1 MSDLRAASDAYPYN
15 DLDELPAIE
24 PEQITRDSIW
34 VTRDKKRV
42 AIKDMDDH
50 HLLSA
55 IRVLRGISPIGTTFS
70 TTDERRRRWINAM
83 ANEAYLRKLEIDPLS
98 DAEMLANA
106 GHE

>member
-1 MSDLRAASDAYPYN
+1 MTFPASDLNGWAGFDDPP
-15 DLDELPAIE
+15 EPE

-34 VTRDKKRV
+34 VTRDKQHI
-42 AIKDMDDH
+42 AIKDMRDE
-50 HLLSA
+50 HLLNT

-70 TTDERRRRWINAM
+70 TTDERRRRWINAI